1 MANWTDDLM
10 AAVMADWDWKRW
22 VVFLVPIAL
31 LGLGVAGWFLFKGAI
46 RTRREYNKRLVD
58 DQSITEF
65 LVIFNWSRKILY
77 IPTILAALVASLL
90 MLLTEKGVLTIDPHL
105 VGGSWLLVF
114 FLNFLIDEYE
124 VSFQVVLTVILLLL
138 ALGLWLTFLD
148 WLKPFMDFI
157 GRLGIVIDSLGYL
170 LFALVFS
177 FAVAISW
184 VRGMFYYAAITPNFI
199 NIQNGPSENGE
210 QISREEYN
218 TKIDTGDFL
227 ERLLGF
233 GRIIVI
239 FSDTRRHPLSF
250 LVWGI
255 HTKSQKLEAV
265 RAKLEVDAI
274 SSRLQAPPPAPP
286 PTA

>member
-1 MANWTDDLM
+1 MANWTNELM
-10 AAVMADWDWKRW
+10 TAVMADWDWKRW

-31 LGLGVAGWFLFKGAI
+31 VAVGVAGWFLFKGAI

-77 IPTILAALVASLL
+77 IPTIAASLLAALL
-90 MLLTEKGVLTIDPHL
+90 MLLMEKGVLTVDPHI
-105 VGGSWLLVF
+105 VGGSWLLIF

-124 VSFQVVLTVILLLL
+124 VSFQVVLTVVLLLL

-148 WLKPFMDFI
+148 WLQPFMEFI
-157 GRLGIVIDSLGYL
+157 GRLGIEIDSLGYL
-170 LFALVFS
+170 LLALVFT

-184 VRGMFYYAAITPNFI
+184 IRGMFYYAAITPNYI

-239 FSDTRRHPLSF
+239 FNDTRRHPLSF

-255 HTKSQKLEAV
+255 HDKSQKLEAV
-265 RAKLEVDAI
+265 RSKLEVDAVPH
-274 SSRLQAPPPAPP
+274 RPHPAPPAPP
-286 PTA
+286 PA